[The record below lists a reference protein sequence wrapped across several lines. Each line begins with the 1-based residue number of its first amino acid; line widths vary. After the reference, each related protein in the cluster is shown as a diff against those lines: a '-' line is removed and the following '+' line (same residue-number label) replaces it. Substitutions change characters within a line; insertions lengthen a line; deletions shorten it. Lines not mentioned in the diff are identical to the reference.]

1 MSNALLIF
9 NQLRA
14 SGVTEAGALGLLG
27 NWMAESGLEP
37 NRLQG
42 DFTQGRLQSKAYTDD
57 VTANRITRQQFAR
70 DQKGYG
76 LAQWTYFNFA
86 TGQGRKLAL
95 YDFWKNAGTALDD
108 VRMQVKF
115 ALHELSTEGEYAGL
129 WATLKTTDDIWTA
142 TDKVCRL
149 YEKPYYNHVDAR
161 YQYALSIKAE
171 LDQIGTAA
179 PAEEPETEAVSVS
192 TGDSPAVSLPTQGTV
207 PSTEFWP
214 PRTICNGMSGDDT
227 AVLQAVLKAKGWPVH
242 DVDGAF
248 GAYLEDIVKD
258 FQKSAFPNEPQE
270 WDGIVG
276 PKTWGKL
283 LQLSK

>member
-1 MSNALLIF
+1 MSNALLIY

-14 SGVTEAGALGLLG
+14 AGLTEAGALGLLG

-42 DFTQGRLQSKAYTDD
+42 DFTEGRRLSKVYTED
-57 VTANRITRQQFAR
+57 VMADRISRQQFAR

-86 TGQGRKLAL
+86 TGQGRKLDL
-95 YDFWKNAGTALDD
+95 YDFWKNSGTSLDD

-115 ALHELSTEGEYAGL
+115 ALHELSTEGQYTGL
-129 WATLKTTDDIWTA
+129 WSLLKTTDDIRTA
-142 TDKVCRL
+142 VDRVCRQ
-149 YEKPYYNHVDAR
+149 YEQPYYNNVDAR

-171 LDQIGTAA
+171 LDKVGPVAQ
-179 PAEEPETEAVSVS
+179 AEEAETEAGSVS

-207 PSTEFWP
+207 PSAEFWP

-227 AVLQAVLKAKGWPVH
+227 AVLQAVLKARGWPVNY
-242 DVDGAF
+242 VDGAF

-258 FQKSAFPNEPQE
+258 FQKSVFPNEPQE

-283 LQLSK
+283 LER